1 MASVR
6 QVERKIEKVEG
17 FQVHILHGRDRR
29 DVRSD
34 KTGVTQYSYERALKG
49 SKNVHEWRETRFA
62 KHYPGFEVEV
72 LDAAGHTAHGRTLL
86 TTVRDT
92 YLEE

>member
-1 MASVR
+1 LCPLGGTAAVVGLPAADAS
-6 QVERKIEKVEG
+6 ITISPFYLFYEKRLTE
-17 FQVHILHGRDRR
+17 
-29 DVRSD
+29 
-34 KTGVTQYSYERALKG
+34 VTQYSYERALKG
-49 SKNVHEWRETRFA
+49 PKNVHERRETRFA
-62 KHYPGFEVEV
+62 KQYPGFEVEV